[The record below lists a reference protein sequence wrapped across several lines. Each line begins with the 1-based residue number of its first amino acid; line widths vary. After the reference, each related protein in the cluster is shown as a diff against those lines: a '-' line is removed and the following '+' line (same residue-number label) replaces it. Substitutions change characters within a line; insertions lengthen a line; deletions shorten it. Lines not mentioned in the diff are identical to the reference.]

1 MAGDQLNALPRGY
14 ETHGYRIE
22 DVLGSG
28 GFGITY
34 RARETSIGRTVAIK
48 EYLPAGVALR
58 GRDSA
63 SVLPISSD
71 DRPTF
76 EWGLDRFRTEAQ
88 TLVPFRHPNI
98 VKVLRFFEANGTA
111 YMVMDYEEG

>member
-34 RARETSIGRTVAIK
+34 RARETSIGRTVAVK
-48 EYLPAGVALR
+48 EYLPAGFATRDPSVFSVHPTGPEDAEVA
-58 GRDSA
+58 GA
-63 SVLPISSD
+63 
-71 DRPTF
+71 
-76 EWGLDRFRTEAQ
+76 
-88 TLVPFRHPNI
+88 
-98 VKVLRFFEANGTA
+98 
-111 YMVMDYEEG
+111 